1 MSSEESGG
9 LESATND
16 GSRKAPLRPTA
27 ARPKSGWDT
36 LKQRLASA
44 RITEALLSPKFFMNG
59 RKFTALR
66 VIGEGGYSTVF
77 EVFDTDKRLY
87 ALKVVNLAVQSVK
100 VRNDLIREI
109 VFLEKLKQCSLVVRA
124 FDYELRETD
133 TEHKMLVLMEK
144 GDRDL
149 YSIMM
154 ENREKKNL
162 TPAKLR

>member
-1 MSSEESGG
+1 M
-9 LESATND
+9 
-16 GSRKAPLRPTA
+16 
-27 ARPKSGWDT
+27 
-36 LKQRLASA
+36 
-44 RITEALLSPKFFMNG
+44 SPKFFMNG
-59 RKFTALR
+59 RKFIALR

-87 ALKVVNLAVQSVK
+87 ALKVVNLAVQSIK